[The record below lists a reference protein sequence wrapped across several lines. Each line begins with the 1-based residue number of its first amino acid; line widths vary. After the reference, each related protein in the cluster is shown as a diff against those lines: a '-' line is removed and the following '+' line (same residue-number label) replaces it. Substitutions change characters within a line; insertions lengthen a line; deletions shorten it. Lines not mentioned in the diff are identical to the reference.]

1 MFLGVSGKWQVST
14 LKLCVNTVVLNVS
27 KAPYGL
33 FRANGRIP
41 KDTNINYAIQCA
53 SNPHWTSYLNWFEK
67 LKCTKALYKVYG
79 KWNSKIT
86 ILMQQKLSNSGIKFT
101 THFPWTFW
109 SILLF
114 IIMKEMSTN
123 IRKRTSDTYKT
134 VFIVSNTWDSARLP
148 LPHLED
154 IRSLIPNE
162 TD

>member
-41 KDTNINYAIQCA
+41 KDTNINYPIQCA
-53 SNPHWTSYLNWFEK
+53 NNPHWTSYLNWFEK

-86 ILMQQKLSNSGIKFT
+86 ILMQQKLSNSDIKFT
-101 THFPWTFW
+101 THISHELSEVSSYLLSWKKW
-109 SILLF
+109 AQILE
-114 IIMKEMSTN
+114 KEHQIHIKQFSLLV
-123 IRKRTSDTYKT
+123 IPET
-134 VFIVSNTWDSARLP
+134 VQGCLCPTWKILGP
-148 LPHLED
+148 
-154 IRSLIPNE
+154 
-162 TD
+162 